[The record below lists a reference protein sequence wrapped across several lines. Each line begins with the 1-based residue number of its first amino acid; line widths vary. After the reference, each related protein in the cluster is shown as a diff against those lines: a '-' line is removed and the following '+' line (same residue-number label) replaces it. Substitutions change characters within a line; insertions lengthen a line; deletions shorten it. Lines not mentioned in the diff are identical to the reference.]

1 MIGAVSVV
9 AVRSLTVRYG
19 HLIAVDEAS
28 FDVEAGETVAL
39 VGPNGAGK
47 TSTISA
53 VLGLVGPAAGS
64 VRVFDADPVRDRARI
79 ARRWGVMP
87 QTGGLPMGLRVG
99 ECVEL
104 FAALYE
110 NTIDPAA
117 VLEQCGLSEVAGRRW
132 RTVSVGQQQRL
143 SLALALVAG
152 SDLLLLDEPTA
163 GLDVPG
169 QGRVLDLIR
178 RRAGDGSAV
187 LFTTHRLD
195 EVERVADRVVI
206 IGQGR
211 VLADSPLNTLTD
223 AVPEIRI
230 GGLTG
235 SDLLRLDHHL
245 GTSFALSAGGDATA
259 VSTIPP
265 GEDPS
270 GLLHDVLGWCR
281 DEGITT
287 TSVSVGSRSLAAAY
301 AELLAE

>member
-1 MIGAVSVV
+1 M
-9 AVRSLTVRYG
+9 RYG
-19 HLIAVDEAS
+19 NLTAVDEAS
-28 FDVEAGETVAL
+28 FDVGAGETVAL

-47 TSTISA
+47 TSTVSA
-53 VLGLVGPAAGS
+53 VLGLVRPAAGS
-64 VRVFDADPVRDRARI
+64 VRVFNSDPVRDRARI

-99 ECVEL
+99 ECVGL
-104 FAALYE
+104 FAALYH

-117 VLEQCGLSEVAGRRW
+117 LLEQCGLSEVADRRW
-132 RTVSVGQQQRL
+132 RSVSVGQQQRL
-143 SLALALVAG
+143 SLALALVGG

-169 QGRVLDLIR
+169 QGRVLELIR
-178 RRAGDGSAV
+178 RRAGEGCAV

-206 IGQGR
+206 IGKGR
-211 VLADSPLNTLTD
+211 VLADSSLAALTD

-230 GGLTG
+230 GGLRG
-235 SDLLRLDHHL
+235 SEMMRLDHDL
-245 GTSFALSAGGDATA
+245 GTSFAVTAGHDPIA
-259 VSTIPP
+259 VTMIPA

-270 GLLHDVLGWCR
+270 GLLQAVLCWCR
-281 DEGITT
+281 DEGITA
-287 TSVSVGSRSLAAAY
+287 TSVSVGSRSLVDVY